1 MFQAAVAAAA
11 AAAASGGGQQAATTQ
26 GGNETNPEGA
36 VDAGSLVP
44 VTSGATT
51 PATVTQAADLKGQ
64 PKRLHVSN
72 IPFRFRDPDL
82 RAMFG
87 VSVRGEQRPPPP
99 HIPRLSIPIFL
110 SFSRLLQQFG
120 PILDVEIIFNERGSK
135 VSSRRSIGCEPPL
148 STRPRTFNSI
158 VLVR

>member
-11 AAAASGGGQQAATTQ
+11 AAAASGGGQQTAPTP
-26 GGNETNPEGA
+26 GVGNEASPEGVVENNA
-36 VDAGSLVP
+36 LVP

-51 PATVTQAADLKGQ
+51 PATSSQGTDLKGQ

-87 VSVRGEQRPPPP
+87 VSLNFFSFFSTKKVR
-99 HIPRLSIPIFL
+99 F
-110 SFSRLLQQFG
+110 
-120 PILDVEIIFNERGSK
+120 
-135 VSSRRSIGCEPPL
+135 
-148 STRPRTFNSI
+148 
-158 VLVR
+158 

>member
-11 AAAASGGGQQAATTQ
+11 AAAAGGGAQQQAPTPA
-26 GGNETNPEGA
+26 GNETSPEGGE
-36 VDAGSLVP
+36 AGSMVP

-51 PATVTQAADLKGQ
+51 PATATQGTDLKGQ

-87 VSVRGEQRPPPP
+87 VSLENTTLDNLNSKILFRKTWKMTGN
-99 HIPRLSIPIFL
+99 
-110 SFSRLLQQFG
+110 FSRGFYTEKYFL
-120 PILDVEIIFNERGSK
+120 
-135 VSSRRSIGCEPPL
+135 
-148 STRPRTFNSI
+148 
-158 VLVR
+158 

>member
-1 MFQAAVAAAA
+1 MAAAA

-26 GGNETNPEGA
+26 GGNETSPEGT
-36 VDAGSLVP
+36 VEGGSLVP

-51 PATVTQAADLKGQ
+51 PATVTQATDLKGQ

-87 VSVRGEQRPPPP
+87 VSR
-99 HIPRLSIPIFL
+99 FL
-110 SFSRLLQQFG
+110 QGKRAYGGLL
-120 PILDVEIIFNERGSK
+120 
-135 VSSRRSIGCEPPL
+135 SSRYSYFSFLFFFFFYVCCSNSARS
-148 STRPRTFNSI
+148 STWKSFLTSEEAR
-158 VLVR
+158 

>member
-11 AAAASGGGQQAATTQ
+11 AAAAGGGGQQPAPTP
-26 GGNETNPEGA
+26 GGNETNPEGGVEA
-36 VDAGSLVP
+36 TALVP

-51 PATVTQAADLKGQ
+51 PATATQGTDLKGQ

-87 VSVRGEQRPPPP
+87 VSM
-99 HIPRLSIPIFL
+99 IFL
-110 SFSRLLQQFG
+110 SPRLFILTPLLSKPFAFCPFDYHISHKIKAFS
-120 PILDVEIIFNERGSK
+120 IFF
-135 VSSRRSIGCEPPL
+135 L
-148 STRPRTFNSI
+148 I
-158 VLVR
+158 VVVF

>member
-11 AAAASGGGQQAATTQ
+11 AAAAGGGGQQPAPTPGA
-26 GGNETNPEGA
+26 GNETNPEGGVEA
-36 VDAGSLVP
+36 TALVP

-51 PATVTQAADLKGQ
+51 PATATQGTDLKGQ

-87 VSVRGEQRPPPP
+87 VS
-99 HIPRLSIPIFL
+99 FL
-110 SFSRLLQQFG
+110 KISSYANSRLFSPGFSL
-120 PILDVEIIFNERGSK
+120 EY
-135 VSSRRSIGCEPPL
+135 
-148 STRPRTFNSI
+148 
-158 VLVR
+158 

>member
-11 AAAASGGGQQAATTQ
+11 AAAAGGGGQQPAPTP
-26 GGNETNPEGA
+26 GGNETNPEGGVEA
-36 VDAGSLVP
+36 AALVP

-51 PATVTQAADLKGQ
+51 PATATQGTDLKGQ

-87 VSVRGEQRPPPP
+87 VSMVSSFFFY
-99 HIPRLSIPIFL
+99 LSLLFL
-110 SFSRLLQQFG
+110 SKNACFPF
-120 PILDVEIIFNERGSK
+120 I
-135 VSSRRSIGCEPPL
+135 
-148 STRPRTFNSI
+148 
-158 VLVR
+158 

>member
-11 AAAASGGGQQAATTQ
+11 AAAAGGGGQQPAPTP
-26 GGNETNPEGA
+26 GGNETNPEGGVEA
-36 VDAGSLVP
+36 AALVP

-51 PATVTQAADLKGQ
+51 PATATQGTDLKGQ

-87 VSVRGEQRPPPP
+87 VSM
-99 HIPRLSIPIFL
+99 ISLFSFIYLDIFAVKEH
-110 SFSRLLQQFG
+110 LLFVHL
-120 PILDVEIIFNERGSK
+120 IS
-135 VSSRRSIGCEPPL
+135 
-148 STRPRTFNSI
+148 
-158 VLVR
+158 